1 MTMVD
6 DARGTDDV
14 GADATL
20 TTDLADLRRAL
31 QDHPFPTTQDD
42 LIAACLAR
50 HEPTRLACRLSRL
63 PRERRYATLD
73 ELLVDVSTAAALPAP
88 R

>member
-6 DARGTDDV
+6 DTRGTGDV
-14 GADATL
+14 SADVAL
-20 TTDLADLRRAL
+20 AADLADLRHAL
-31 QDHPFPTTQDD
+31 QDHPFPASQDD

-73 ELLVDVSTAAALPAP
+73 ELLDDVAAVAALPAP

>member
-14 GADATL
+14 SADPAL
-20 TTDLADLRRAL
+20 AADLDDLRRAL
-31 QDHPFPTTQDD
+31 QEHPFPASQDD
-42 LIAACLAR
+42 LIAACIAR
-50 HEPTRLACRLSRL
+50 HEPTRLACRLAKL

-73 ELLVDVSTAAALPAP
+73 ELLDDVTAVAELSAP